1 MIRVAITV
9 EAFDAVAATLALGT
23 VAVEPERAQDG
34 SLHIWLDPR
43 VLAKLKVLRSPGESY
58 SDVIADWP
66 RTLRNPA
73 VERSR
78 RNGKRPPLADIPASA
93 LLVIYAT
100 PKESAECPQA

>member
-1 MIRVAITV
+1 M
-9 EAFDAVAATLALGT
+9 AACTSGSILASW
-23 VAVEPERAQDG
+23 R
-34 SLHIWLDPR
+34 SSRW
-43 VLAKLKVLRSPGESY
+43 RSPGESY

-78 RNGKRPPLADIPASA
+78 RNRKRPPLADIPASA